1 MDILVLMLEHP
12 FGSLLI
18 VLIIMVLLGGL
29 LQSLLDGMVDR
40 TTYKI
45 NNKYNTKIKDNEA
58 RGLVNRI
65 LISIIKSL
73 K

>member
-18 VLIIMVLLGGL
+18 VLIIMSSIAVL

-58 RGLVNRI
+58 RGLANRI